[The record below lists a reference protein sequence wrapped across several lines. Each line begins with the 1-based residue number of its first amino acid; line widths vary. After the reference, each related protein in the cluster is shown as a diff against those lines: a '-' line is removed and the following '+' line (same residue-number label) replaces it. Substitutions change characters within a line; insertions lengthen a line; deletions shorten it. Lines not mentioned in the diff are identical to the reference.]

1 MAAASA
7 QRILVTGCDG
17 QVGWELQRSL
27 PRLGAVIAVNRAQMD
42 MATPDAIRA
51 CVRANRPTLIVNAAA
66 YTAVDKA
73 ESEPSVAQAVNATAV
88 AVLAEEAGRIGA
100 AMIHYS
106 TDYVFDG
113 SQSTPYV
120 ESDATNPLSV
130 YGKTKLAGEEA
141 LAGAGIPYITL
152 RTSWVYGARGRNF
165 LLTILKLA
173 VERPELRIVAD
184 QTGAPTAACEIASAT
199 AAIAE
204 RWLASDPAQCSGIYH
219 LAASGKTTWHGF
231 AEEALRLG
239 ADLRPQES
247 SRLARLTAISTSE
260 YPTPA
265 ARPKN
270 SQLNCEKLA
279 QTFSIR
285 MKDWKIVLASVLQE
299 IEANAPAKQS
309 AP

>member
-1 MAAASA
+1 MAATPA
-7 QRILVTGCDG
+7 QRILISGCDG
-17 QVGWELQRSL
+17 QVGWELQRTLS
-27 PRLGAVIAVNRAQMD
+27 RLGEVIAVNRTQMD
-42 MATPDAIRA
+42 LAMPDAIRT
-51 CVRANRPTLIVNAAA
+51 CVRAHRPSLIVNAAA
-66 YTAVDKA
+66 YTAVDRA
-73 ESEPSVAQAVNATAV
+73 ESEPEAAQAINATAV
-88 AVLAEEAGRIGA
+88 AVLAEEARQIGA

-113 SQSTPYV
+113 SQPAPYV
-120 ESDATNPLSV
+120 ESDATYPLSV

-141 LAGAGIPYITL
+141 LAGAGIPYLTL

-173 VERPELRIVAD
+173 AERPELRIVAD

-204 RWLASDPAQCSGIYH
+204 RWLAGDPAQRSGLYH
-219 LAASGKTTWHGF
+219 LTASGKTTWHGF
-231 AEEALRLG
+231 AEEALRLR
-239 ADLRPQES
+239 ATLRPQES

-279 QTFSIR
+279 QIFSVR
-285 MKDWKIVLASVLQE
+285 MKDWKIALASVLQE
-299 IEANAPAKQS
+299 MKAGAPATQS
-309 AP
+309 AL

>member
-1 MAAASA
+1 MAAPSA
-7 QRILVTGCDG
+7 QRILISGCDG
-17 QVGWELQRSL
+17 QVGWELQRAL
-27 PRLGAVIAVNRAQMD
+27 PRLGEVIAVNRTQMD
-42 MATPDAIRA
+42 LVTPNAIRA

-66 YTAVDKA
+66 YTAVDRA
-73 ESEPSVAQAVNATAV
+73 ESEPEAAQAVNATAV
-88 AVLAEEAGRIGA
+88 AVLAEEARQIGA

-113 SQSTPYV
+113 SQPAPYV
-120 ESDATNPLSV
+120 ESDATHPLSV

-141 LAGAGIPYITL
+141 LAGAGIPYLTL

-173 VERPELRIVAD
+173 AERPELRIVAD

-199 AAIAE
+199 ATIAE
-204 RWLASDPAQCSGIYH
+204 RWLAGDPAQRSGLYH
-219 LAASGKTTWHGF
+219 LTASGKTTWHGF
-231 AEEALRLG
+231 AEEALQLR
-239 ADLRPQES
+239 AALRPQES
-247 SRLARLTAISTSE
+247 SRLARLTPISTSE

-279 QTFSIR
+279 QIFSVR
-285 MKDWKIVLASVLQE
+285 MKDWKIALASVLQE
-299 IEANAPAKQS
+299 MEAGASATQS
-309 AP
+309 AL